1 MSGSGGASNELPLA
15 AGANPTHAR
24 RLNVKHQGSAMIV
37 IAGVSGHVGS
47 TAATELLSKKAK
59 IKVLV
64 RDAKKGE
71 SWSQRGAEVAVTSL
85 DDQAGL
91 TAALKGATGFFALLP
106 PNFGTQALY
115 ADQRKQADTIAAAVK
130 DAGVPH
136 VVLLSSIGADVAEG
150 NGPIKG
156 LNYLEKVLREAGT
169 KLTAIRA
176 GAFQENVAH
185 AIAPATKMGMYFNF
199 APSADYPMPQIATHD
214 IGMLV
219 ASSLLDPSAKSE
231 VVDLHGPAYSNR
243 QVAEKLGTRLGK
255 TLKIVDIAPADYV
268 ATLLQAGMP
277 PEWANAYAEMYNG
290 FGSGKLRPI
299 GDRLVEGKTTLD
311 ATLDQ
316 LVPKA

>member
-1 MSGSGGASNELPLA
+1 MF
-15 AGANPTHAR
+15 
-24 RLNVKHQGSAMIV
+24 V

-47 TAATELLSKKAK
+47 TAATELLSKQAK
-59 IKVLV
+59 VKVLV

-71 SWSQRGAEVAVTSL
+71 EWSKRGAEVAVTTL

-91 TAALKGATGFFALLP
+91 TAALKGATGFFTLLP
-106 PNFGTQALY
+106 PNWGTQALY

-130 DAGVPH
+130 ASGVPH
-136 VVLLSSIGADVAEG
+136 VVMLSSIGANLAEG

-156 LNYLEKVLREAGT
+156 LNYLEKVLRESGT
-169 KLTAIRA
+169 QLTAIRA

-185 AIAPATKMGMYFNF
+185 AIGPATKMGMFFNF

-214 IGMLV
+214 IGMLAV
-219 ASSLLDPSAKSE
+219 ASLLKPTAKSE

-243 QVAEKLGTRLGK
+243 QVAEMLGKKLGK
-255 TLKIVDIAPADYV
+255 TLQIVDIAPADYV

-290 FGSGKLRPI
+290 FGSGKLTPV
-299 GDRLVEGKTTLD
+299 GDRLVEGKTTMD
-311 ATLDQ
+311 ATLAQ
-316 LVPKA
+316 VLAKA